1 MRWYVIFAEGSKRWM
16 IMEIITKDYHM
27 PTHFIFTTKEK
38 AEKFL
43 KEELNG

>member
-1 MRWYVIFAEGSKRWM
+1 MRYYVTFAERAKRWM

-27 PTHFIFTTKEK
+27 PTHFIFITKKE

-43 KEELNG
+43 KEELND